1 MEKLEDSSGIPS
13 QRELEKE
20 ISDYLSKKY
29 GSKVRVVSQMIF
41 PHQLKPDNNDYD
53 ASGKSQKE
61 GLPFTF
67 DLRPEELETY
77 LDKYVVKQDQAKAIL
92 ATKVCTHFNRIA
104 YMLKKG
110 KDSTPTGLIKSN
122 IILIGPTGVGKT
134 FMVKLIAQKLGVP
147 FVKGDATKFSETGY
161 VGGDVEDLVRELV
174 HEANGD
180 IERAQYG
187 IIYIDEI
194 DKIASSKGL
203 IGPDV
208 SRTGV
213 QRALLKPME
222 ETEVELKT
230 PHDPIAQI
238 EAIERYK
245 RTGKRDKR
253 TINTRHIL
261 FIVSGAFS
269 GLADIIKKR
278 CQKTGIG
285 FHADIDLKDEIDWL
299 KLVKPQDL
307 VEYGFEQEFIGRL
320 PIIAVLDELE
330 EEDLFEILKNPRSSV
345 ILTKKQDFRAYGID
359 LRFEESAL
367 RKMAHLAKQEET
379 GARAL
384 VSVVERVLLPFE
396 KKLPSLGIDF
406 LVVTEDMVN
415 DPLGELEK
423 IIKDPHNPKRRE
435 QFEAILKEEEET
447 YLLRLE
453 REGVKIWQE
462 LDIPLTKVR
471 QQMITQ
477 LMVREDMD
485 LDEAEEKVR
494 FLIQQAK
501 SYEENLYNRC
511 GIKIKFEE
519 DAIDFLIQDAIG
531 DTAVLYERCERVINI
546 LEYGLPLVFEK
557 SGKAEFLIPV
567 EGVENPEG
575 YVNKLIR
582 QSL

>member
-61 GLPFTF
+61 GIPFTF
-67 DLRPEELETY
+67 DLHPEELERY
-77 LDKYVVKQDQAKAIL
+77 LNKYVVKQDQAKAIL

-285 FHADIDLKDEIDWL
+285 FQADIDLKDEIDWL

-330 EEDLFEILKNPRSSV
+330 EEDLFEILKNPKSSV

-406 LVVTEDMVN
+406 LVVTEEMVN

-423 IIKDPHNPKRRE
+423 IIEDPHNPKRRE
-435 QFEAILKEEEET
+435 QFKAILKEEEET
-447 YLLRLE
+447 YLLRIE

-462 LDIPLTKVR
+462 LGIPLTKVR

-485 LDEAEEKVR
+485 IDEAEEKVR

-511 GIKIKFEE
+511 GIRIKFEE
-519 DAIDFLIQDAIG
+519 DAIDFLIQDALR
-531 DTAVLYERCERVINI
+531 DTAILYERCERVINI

-557 SGKAEFLIPV
+557 SGRAEFLIPV